1 MTTQPET
8 PQQRPDTRGVPRSV
22 ALALFAV
29 ALGAAFLAI
38 WGASQASEAHAQAEL
53 LNDGIDRSGLPLD
66 AAVALATLANSR
78 SAPVPESEMEH
89 HHHHDHASHDHELT
103 PEQQEEFDAQWAE
116 AVANVERL
124 DTMEEIIAAG
134 YVRSSGN
141 TDGAGEHWTNWDL
154 VDRPFDPGQP
164 AQLLFEELTRGEPM
178 ELIAFSYWV
187 ASDGPPEG
195 FAGEL
200 DSWHRHLGVCFM
212 NGMIWDENMLRHECE
227 GDWLNGVDLWMIHAW
242 VVPGIENDYGIFHN
256 VNPLLCED
264 ACGLEN

>member
-1 MTTQPET
+1 MTTTDPESRR
-8 PQQRPDTRGVPRSV
+8 QRSRTHGVPQTV
-22 ALALFAV
+22 ALALFAI
-29 ALGAAFLAI
+29 ALGAAALAI
-38 WGASQASEAHAQAEL
+38 WFASQATEAQAQAEL
-53 LNDGIDRSGLPLD
+53 LNDGVNRSGLPTE
-66 AAVALATLANSR
+66 AAVGLARLAESR
-78 SAPVPESEMEH
+78 SAPVPESEM
-89 HHHHDHASHDHELT
+89 HHHDHGSHDHELT

-116 AVANVERL
+116 AVASVERF
-124 DTMEEIIAAG
+124 DTLAEAIDLG

-154 VDRPFDPGQP
+154 VDRPFDPANP
-164 AQLLFEELTRGEPM
+164 SQLLFEELKRGEPM

-187 ASDGPPEG
+187 ASDGAPDG

-242 VVPGIENDYGIFHN
+242 VVPGVDNEYGIFHN
-256 VNPLLCED
+256 VNPLLCEH